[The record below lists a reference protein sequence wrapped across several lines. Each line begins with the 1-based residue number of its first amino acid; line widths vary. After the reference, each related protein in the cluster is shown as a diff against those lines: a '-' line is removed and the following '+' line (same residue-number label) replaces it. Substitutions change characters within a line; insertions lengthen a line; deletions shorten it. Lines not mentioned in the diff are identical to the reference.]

1 MKIPRKTWNR
11 FVGILRKLTDNASKA
26 VREYIET
33 HTIETDEDVKALI
46 DYAYAIATR
55 YGEGAS
61 AMACEYYD
69 ALAELAEKTLPSA
82 VPAPTAS
89 YADTAKAVNGARLQS
104 QNPEVIASA
113 VGRLVKQTGVDTTVF
128 NAIRDGAEYA
138 WIPNGDTCAF
148 CMMLASNGWQ
158 KASKNALKNGHAKH
172 IHVNCDC
179 TYAVRFDTATEVEGY
194 DPGRYY
200 EMYRSADGATSA
212 EKINAMRREFYA
224 KNKDRINAQKRSAY
238 AKRKELNSSEAEE
251 IDID

>member
-1 MKIPRKTWNR
+1 MKIPRKTWDR
-11 FVGILRKLTDNASKA
+11 FIGILRKLTDNASKA
-26 VREYIET
+26 VREYVET

-69 ALAELAEKTLPSA
+69 TLAELAEKSLPAA
-82 VPAPTAS
+82 VPASTAT
-89 YADTAKAVNGARLQS
+89 YAETAKAVNGARLQS
-104 QNPEVIASA
+104 QNPEVVSGA
-113 VGRLVKQTGVDTTVF
+113 VGRLVKQAGVDTTMQ
-128 NAIRDGAEYA
+128 NAIRDGIEWA

-172 IHVNCDC
+172 IHANCDC
-179 TYAVRFDTATEVEGY
+179 TYAVRFDPFTEVEGY
-194 DPGRYY
+194 DPSQ
-200 EMYRSADGATSA
+200 YRKTYDDADGRTAT

-224 KNKDRINAQKRSAY
+224 ENKERINAQKRSAY

-251 IDID
+251 TNID